1 MLYLTTCHMAG
12 IKSGSK
18 MSFDHLN
25 ELPINT
31 SPDAKNEV
39 EEHQDI
45 DIHDLFGSET
55 PEDDHNVEEK
65 DNVGFDMNVP
75 HTDDE
80 IADVD
85 DSGDTSEIDQACCCR
100 SSFWDPTLGFSLS
113 LCFPLPLTT
122 VVHSLSFSLSHSLIL
137 SFC

>member
-65 DNVGFDMNVP
+65 HENLANSRPPKSLM
-75 HTDDE
+75 
-80 IADVD
+80 I
-85 DSGDTSEIDQACCCR
+85 TS
-100 SSFWDPTLGFSLS
+100 
-113 LCFPLPLTT
+113 
-122 VVHSLSFSLSHSLIL
+122 
-137 SFC
+137 